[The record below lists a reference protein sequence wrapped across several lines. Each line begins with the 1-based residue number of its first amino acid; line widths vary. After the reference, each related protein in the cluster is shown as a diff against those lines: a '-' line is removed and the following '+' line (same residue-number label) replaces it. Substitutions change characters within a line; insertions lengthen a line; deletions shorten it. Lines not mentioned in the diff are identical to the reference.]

1 MPNLAFYHPAIVH
14 FAVALLSVG
23 VFLRWVSLLG
33 RFDWTR
39 QAAAFLLLAG
49 TAGAILAVQSGTNAH
64 GPVERVPGART
75 AVQEHEDWGHKA
87 RNVFLV
93 VGAFELLALGLGQKP
108 ARRWVYVGSALV
120 GLAGGYCLFEAG
132 EHGGDLVYNYA
143 GGVGIRSGNAA
154 DVDRLLVAGLYQ
166 KALADRK
173 AGDSAGAAV
182 LIAELVARYPADTDI
197 QLLGIESLLTDKKDA
212 KGALAALQRL
222 PPFPD
227 SSRARSRRDMLAAD
241 VYVGAGRVD
250 SARAILTRLAAQ
262 FPQSQRIKDKL
273 AQLPAH

>member
-75 AVQEHEDWGHKA
+75 AVQEHEDWGHRA

-212 KGALAALQRL
+212 KGALAALQKL

>member
-33 RFDWTR
+33 RWEWTR
-39 QAAAFLLLAG
+39 HAAGFLLIAG
-49 TAGAILAVQSGTNAH
+49 TVGSILAVHSGTNAH

-75 AVQEHEDWGHKA
+75 AVQEHEDWGHKT

-93 VGAFELLALGLGQKP
+93 VGALELLALGLGQRP

-120 GLAGGYCLFEAG
+120 GLAGSYCLFAAG

-143 GGVGIRSGNAA
+143 GGVGIRSGDAA

-166 KALADRK
+166 KAVADRK
-173 AGDSAGAAV
+173 ASDSAGAAV
-182 LIAELVARYPADTDI
+182 LIAELVTRYPADTDI
-197 QLLGIESLLTDKKDA
+197 QLLGVESLLTDKKDPKA
-212 KGALAALQRL
+212 ALAALQKL
-222 PPFPD
+222 PPLPD
-227 SSRARSRRDMLAAD
+227 SSRARTRRDMLAAD

-250 SARAILTRLAAQ
+250 SARALLTRLAAQ

>member
-1 MPNLAFYHPAIVH
+1 MPSLAYYHPAIVH

-39 QAAAFLLLAG
+39 HAATFLLLAG
-49 TAGAILAVQSGTNAH
+49 TVGAILAVQSGTNAH

-75 AVQEHEDWGHKA
+75 AVQDHEDWGHKT
-87 RNVFLV
+87 RNLFLV
-93 VGAFELLALGLGQKP
+93 VGALELLALGLGQKP
-108 ARRWVYVGSALV
+108 ARRWVYVGSAVV

-143 GGVGIRSGNAA
+143 GGVGIRSGDAA
-154 DVDRLLVAGLYQ
+154 DVDRLLLAGLYQ
-166 KALADRK
+166 KAMADRK

-182 LIAELVARYPADTDI
+182 LIAELVTRYPADTDI
-197 QLLGIESLLTDKKDA
+197 QLLGIESLLTDKHA
-212 KGALAALQRL
+212 PTAALAALQKL

-241 VYVGAGRVD
+241 VYAGAGQLD
-250 SARAILTRLAAQ
+250 SARAILTRLVAQ

-273 AQLPAH
+273 AHLPAH

>member
-39 QAAAFLLLAG
+39 HAAAFLLLAG

-64 GPVERVPGART
+64 GPVERVPGARS
-75 AVQEHEDWGHKA
+75 AVQEHEDWGHRA

-166 KALADRK
+166 KAMADRK
-173 AGDSAGAAV
+173 SGDSAGAAV

-197 QLLGIESLLTDKKDA
+197 QLLGIESLLTDKNDA
-212 KGALAALQRL
+212 KGALAALQKL

-241 VYVGAGRVD
+241 VYVGAGRID

-273 AQLPAH
+273 AQLPPH

>member
-33 RFDWTR
+33 KWDWTR
-39 QAAAFLLLAG
+39 HAAAFLLLAG
-49 TAGAILAVQSGTNAH
+49 TVGAIAAVQSGTNAH

-75 AVQEHEDWGHKA
+75 AVQEHEDWGHRT
-87 RNVFLV
+87 RNVFYL
-93 VGAFELLALGLGQKP
+93 VGALELVALGLGQKP
-108 ARRWVYVGSALV
+108 VRRWVYVGSAVV

-143 GGVGIRSGNAA
+143 GGVGIRSGDTA
-154 DVDRLLVAGLYQ
+154 DIDRLLVAGMYQ
-166 KALADRK
+166 KAMLDRK
-173 AGDSAGAAV
+173 AGDSAAAGV
-182 LIAELVARYPADTDI
+182 LIAELAARYPADGDI
-197 QLLGIESLLTDKKDA
+197 QLLGIESLLIDRKDP
-212 KGALAALQRL
+212 KGALAALQKL
-222 PPFPD
+222 PALPD
-227 SSRARSRRDMLAAD
+227 TSRARSRRDLLAAD
-241 VYVGAGRVD
+241 VYAGAGHVD

-273 AQLPAH
+273 AHLPAH

>member
-39 QAAAFLLLAG
+39 HAAAFLLLAG

>member
-1 MPNLAFYHPAIVH
+1 MPNLAYYHPAIVH

-39 QAAAFLLLAG
+39 HAATFLLLAG

-75 AVQEHEDWGHKA
+75 AVQEHEDWGHDT
-87 RNVFLV
+87 RNLFLV
-93 VGAFELLALGLGQKP
+93 VGALELLALGLGQKP
-108 ARRWVYVGSALV
+108 ARRWVYVGSAVV

-143 GGVGIRSGNAA
+143 GGVGIRSGDAA
-154 DVDRLLVAGLYQ
+154 DIDRLLVAGLYQ
-166 KALADRK
+166 KAMADRK

-182 LIAELVARYPADTDI
+182 LIGEMVTRYPADTDI
-197 QLLGIESLLTDKKDA
+197 QLLGIESLLTDKKDPNA
-212 KGALAALQRL
+212 ALAALQKL
-222 PPFPD
+222 PPLAD
-227 SSRARSRRDMLAAD
+227 SSRARTRRDMLAAD

-273 AQLPAH
+273 AHLPAP

>member
-39 QAAAFLLLAG
+39 HAAAFLLLAG

-87 RNVFLV
+87 RNLFLV

-166 KALADRK
+166 KAMADRK

-182 LIAELVARYPADTDI
+182 LIAELAARYPADTDI
-197 QLLGIESLLTDKKDA
+197 QLLGVESLLTDKKDA
-212 KGALAALQRL
+212 KGALAALQKL

>member
-14 FAVALLSVG
+14 FAVALLSMG

-33 RFDWTR
+33 RWEWTR
-39 QAAAFLLLAG
+39 HAAAFLLIAG
-49 TAGAILAVQSGTNAH
+49 TLGAVAAVQSGTDAH
-64 GPVERVPGART
+64 GPVERVPGARP
-75 AVQEHEDWGHKA
+75 AVQEHEDWGHNT
-87 RNVFLV
+87 RNVFLF
-93 VGAFELLALGLGQKP
+93 VGALELLALGLGQKP

-120 GLAGGYCLFEAG
+120 GLAGAYCLFEAG

-143 GGVGIRSGNAA
+143 GGVGIRSGQAT

-166 KALADRK
+166 KAVADRK

-182 LIAELVARYPADTDI
+182 LIAELVTRYPADTDI
-197 QLLGIESLLTDKKDA
+197 QLLGVESLLTDKKDPKA
-212 KGALAALQRL
+212 ALAALQKL

>member
-39 QAAAFLLLAG
+39 HAAAFLLLAG

-166 KALADRK
+166 KAMADRK

-182 LIAELVARYPADTDI
+182 LIAELAARYPADTDI
-197 QLLGIESLLTDKKDA
+197 QLLGVESLLTDKKDA
-212 KGALAALQRL
+212 KGALAALQKL

-262 FPQSQRIKDKL
+262 FPHSQRIKDKL

>member
-33 RFDWTR
+33 RWEWTR
-39 QAAAFLLLAG
+39 HAAGFLLIAG
-49 TAGAILAVQSGTNAH
+49 TVGSILAVHSGTNAH

-75 AVQEHEDWGHKA
+75 AVQEHEDWGHKT

-93 VGAFELLALGLGQKP
+93 VGAFELLALGLGQRP

-120 GLAGGYCLFEAG
+120 GLAGSYCLFEAG

-143 GGVGIRSGNAA
+143 GGVGIRSGDAA

-166 KALADRK
+166 KAVADRK
-173 AGDSAGAAV
+173 ASDSAGAAV
-182 LIAELVARYPADTDI
+182 LIAELVTRYPADTDI
-197 QLLGIESLLTDKKDA
+197 QLLGVESLLTDKKDPKA
-212 KGALAALQRL
+212 ALAALQRL

-227 SSRARSRRDMLAAD
+227 SSRARTRRDMLAAD

-250 SARAILTRLAAQ
+250 SARALLTRLAAQ

>member
-1 MPNLAFYHPAIVH
+1 MPNLAYYHPAIVH

-39 QAAAFLLLAG
+39 HAATFLLLAG
-49 TAGAILAVQSGTNAH
+49 TVGAILAVQSGTNAH

-75 AVQEHEDWGHKA
+75 AVQDHEDWGHKT
-87 RNVFLV
+87 RNLFLV
-93 VGAFELLALGLGQKP
+93 VGALELLALGLGQKP
-108 ARRWVYVGSALV
+108 ARRWVYVGSAVV

-143 GGVGIRSGNAA
+143 GGVGIRSGDAA
-154 DVDRLLVAGLYQ
+154 DVDRLLLAGLYQ
-166 KALADRK
+166 KAMAERK

-182 LIAELVARYPADTDI
+182 LIAELVTRYPADTDI
-197 QLLGIESLLTDKKDA
+197 QLLGIGSLLTDKKDPKA
-212 KGALAALQRL
+212 ALAALQKL

-227 SSRARSRRDMLAAD
+227 SSRARTQRDMLAAD

-273 AQLPAH
+273 AHLPAH

>member
-1 MPNLAFYHPAIVH
+1 LI
-14 FAVALLSVG
+14 
-23 VFLRWVSLLG
+23 
-33 RFDWTR
+33 
-39 QAAAFLLLAG
+39 AG
-49 TAGAILAVQSGTNAH
+49 TVGAILAVHSGTNAH

-75 AVQEHEDWGHKA
+75 AVQAHEDWGHKT

-93 VGAFELLALGLGQKP
+93 VGAFELLALGLGQRP

-120 GLAGGYCLFEAG
+120 GLAGAYCLFEAG

-143 GGVGIRSGNAA
+143 GGVGIRSGDAA

-166 KALADRK
+166 KAVADRK

-182 LIAELVARYPADTDI
+182 LIAELVTRYPGDTDI
-197 QLLGIESLLTDKKDA
+197 QLLGVESLLTDKKDPKA
-212 KGALAALQRL
+212 ALAALQKL

-227 SSRARSRRDMLAAD
+227 SSRARTRRDMLAAD

-273 AQLPAH
+273 AQLPVH

>member
-1 MPNLAFYHPAIVH
+1 MPNIGFYHPAIVH

-33 RFDWTR
+33 KWDWTR
-39 QAAAFLLLAG
+39 HAAAFLLLAG
-49 TAGAILAVQSGTNAH
+49 TLGAVLAVQSGTNAH

-75 AVQEHEDWGHKA
+75 AVQEHEDWGHDT
-87 RNVFLV
+87 RNFFLV
-93 VGAFELLALGLGQKP
+93 VGALELVALGLGQKP
-108 ARRWVYVGSALV
+108 VRRWVYVGSALV

-143 GGVGIRSGNAA
+143 GGVGIRSGDAA

-166 KALADRK
+166 KAMADRK
-173 AGDSAGAAV
+173 AGDSASAAV
-182 LIAELVARYPADTDI
+182 LIGELVARYPADTDI
-197 QLLGIESLLTDKKDA
+197 QLLGIESLLNDRKDPKA
-212 KGALAALQRL
+212 ALAALQKL
-222 PPFPD
+222 PPLPD
-227 SSRARSRRDMLAAD
+227 SSRARPRRDMLAAD
-241 VYVGAGRVD
+241 VYVGAGHVD

-273 AQLPAH
+273 AHLPAH

>member
-23 VFLRWVSLLG
+23 VFLRWLSLLG
-33 RFDWTR
+33 RWEWTR
-39 QAAAFLLLAG
+39 HAAAFLLIAG

-75 AVQEHEDWGHKA
+75 AVQEHEDWGHKT

-93 VGAFELLALGLGQKP
+93 EGAFELLALGLGQKP
-108 ARRWVYVGSALV
+108 ARRWVYVGSALA
-120 GLAGGYCLFEAG
+120 GLAGG
-132 EHGGDLVYNYA
+132 
-143 GGVGIRSGNAA
+143 IRSGDAA

-166 KALADRK
+166 KAVADRK

-182 LIAELVARYPADTDI
+182 LIAELVTRYPADTDI
-197 QLLGIESLLTDKKDA
+197 QLLGVESLLTDKKDPKA
-212 KGALAALQRL
+212 ALAALQKL
-222 PPFPD
+222 PPLPD
-227 SSRARSRRDMLAAD
+227 SSRARTRRDMLAAD

-250 SARAILTRLAAQ
+250 SARAILTRLVAQ

>member
-33 RFDWTR
+33 RWEWTR
-39 QAAAFLLLAG
+39 HAAAFLLIAG
-49 TAGAILAVQSGTNAH
+49 TVGAVLAVQSGTNAH

-75 AVQEHEDWGHKA
+75 AVQEHEDWGHNT

-143 GGVGIRSGNAA
+143 GGVGIRSGQAT

-166 KALADRK
+166 KAMADRK
-173 AGDSAGAAV
+173 AGDSASAGV
-182 LIAELVARYPADTDI
+182 LIAELVTRYPADTDI

-212 KGALAALQRL
+212 KAALAALQQL

-227 SSRARSRRDMLAAD
+227 SSRARTRRDMLAAD
-241 VYVGAGRVD
+241 AYTGAGRLD

-262 FPQSQRIKDKL
+262 FPQNQRIKDKL
-273 AQLPAH
+273 AQLPSH

>member
-212 KGALAALQRL
+212 KGALAALQKL

>member
-39 QAAAFLLLAG
+39 HAAAFLLLAG

-87 RNVFLV
+87 RNLFLV

-166 KALADRK
+166 KAMADRK
-173 AGDSAGAAV
+173 AGDSTGAAV

-197 QLLGIESLLTDKKDA
+197 QLLGVESLLTDKKDA
-212 KGALAALQRL
+212 KGALAALLKL

>member
-1 MPNLAFYHPAIVH
+1 MPNLAYYHPAIVH

-33 RFDWTR
+33 KWDWTR
-39 QAAAFLLLAG
+39 HAAAFLLIAG
-49 TAGAILAVQSGTNAH
+49 TVAAILAVQSGTNAH

-75 AVQEHEDWGHKA
+75 AVQEHEDWGHRA
-87 RNVFLV
+87 RNLFLV

-108 ARRWVYVGSALV
+108 VRRWVYVGSAVV

-143 GGVGIRSGNAA
+143 GGVGIRSGQPA
-154 DVDRLLVAGLYQ
+154 DVDRLLLAGLYQ
-166 KALADRK
+166 KAMADRK

-182 LIAELVARYPADTDI
+182 LIGELAARYPADTDV
-197 QLLGIESLLTDKKDA
+197 QLLGIESLLIDKKDA
-212 KGALAALQRL
+212 KAALAALQKL

-227 SSRARSRRDMLAAD
+227 SSRARTRRDMLAAD
-241 VYVGAGRVD
+241 AYVGAGHVD

>member
-14 FAVALLSVG
+14 FAVALLSMG

-33 RFDWTR
+33 RWEWTR
-39 QAAAFLLLAG
+39 HAAAFLLIAG
-49 TAGAILAVQSGTNAH
+49 TLGAVAAVQSGTDAH
-64 GPVERVPGART
+64 GPVERVPGARP
-75 AVQEHEDWGHKA
+75 AVQEHEDWGHKT
-87 RNVFLV
+87 RNVFLF
-93 VGAFELLALGLGQKP
+93 VGALELLALGLGQRP

-120 GLAGGYCLFEAG
+120 GLAGAYCLFEAG

-143 GGVGIRSGNAA
+143 GGVGIRSGQAT

-166 KALADRK
+166 KAVADRK

-182 LIAELVARYPADTDI
+182 LIAELVTRYPADTDI
-197 QLLGIESLLTDKKDA
+197 QLLGVESLLTDKKDPKA
-212 KGALAALQRL
+212 ALAALQKL

>member
-39 QAAAFLLLAG
+39 HAATFLLLAG

-75 AVQEHEDWGHKA
+75 AVQDHEDWGHKT
-87 RNVFLV
+87 RNLFLV
-93 VGAFELLALGLGQKP
+93 VGALELVALGLGQRP

-143 GGVGIRSGNAA
+143 GGVGIRSGQPG
-154 DVDRLLVAGLYQ
+154 DIDRLLLAGLYQ
-166 KALADRK
+166 KAMADRK

-182 LIAELVARYPADTDI
+182 LIGELAARYPADTDV
-197 QLLGIESLLTDKKDA
+197 QLLGIESLLIDKKDA
-212 KGALAALQRL
+212 KAALAALQKL

-241 VYVGAGRVD
+241 
-250 SARAILTRLAAQ
+250 I
-262 FPQSQRIKDKL
+262 
-273 AQLPAH
+273 

>member
-33 RFDWTR
+33 KWDWTR
-39 QAAAFLLLAG
+39 HSAAFLLLAG
-49 TAGAILAVQSGTNAH
+49 TLGAIAAVQSGTNAH

-75 AVQEHEDWGHKA
+75 AVQEHEDWGHRT
-87 RNVFLV
+87 RNVFYL
-93 VGAFELLALGLGQKP
+93 VGALELVALGLGQRP
-108 ARRWVYVGSALV
+108 VRRWVYMGSAVV

-143 GGVGIRSGNAA
+143 GGVGIRSGDTA

-166 KALADRK
+166 KAMLDRK
-173 AGDSAGAAV
+173 TGDSAAAGV
-182 LIAELVARYPADTDI
+182 LIAELAARYPADADI
-197 QLLGIESLLTDKKDA
+197 QLLGIESLLLDRKDP
-212 KGALAALQRL
+212 KGALAALQKL
-222 PPFPD
+222 PALPD
-227 SSRARSRRDMLAAD
+227 TSRARSRRDLLAAD
-241 VYVGAGRVD
+241 VYAGAGHVD

-273 AQLPAH
+273 AHLPAH

>member
-1 MPNLAFYHPAIVH
+1 MPNLAYYHPAIVH
-14 FAVALLSVG
+14 FVVALLSVG

-39 QAAAFLLLAG
+39 NAATFLLIIG
-49 TAGAILAVQSGTNAH
+49 TVGAVAAVQSGTNAH

-75 AVQEHEDWGHKA
+75 AVQDHEDWGHKT
-87 RNVFLV
+87 RNWFLV
-93 VGAFELLALGLGQKP
+93 VGALELLALGLGQKP

-120 GLAGGYCLFEAG
+120 GLAGGYCLFQAG
-132 EHGGDLVYNYA
+132 EHGGDLVYDYA
-143 GGVGIRSGNAA
+143 GGVGIRSGRPA
-154 DVDRLLVAGLYQ
+154 DVDRLLLAGLYQ
-166 KALADRK
+166 KAMAERK

-197 QLLGIESLLTDKKDA
+197 QLLGIESLLTDKKDPKA
-212 KGALAALQRL
+212 ALAALLKL
-222 PPFPD
+222 PPLAD
-227 SSRARSRRDMLAAD
+227 SSRARTRRDMLAAD
-241 VYVGAGRVD
+241 VYAGAGRLD

>member
-1 MPNLAFYHPAIVH
+1 MPNIAFYHPAIVH

-33 RFDWTR
+33 KWDWTR
-39 QAAAFLLLAG
+39 HAAAFLLLAG
-49 TAGAILAVQSGTNAH
+49 TVGAVLAVQSGTNAH

-75 AVQEHEDWGHKA
+75 AVQEHEDWGHDT
-87 RNVFLV
+87 RNFFLV
-93 VGAFELLALGLGQKP
+93 VGALELVALGLGQKP
-108 ARRWVYVGSALV
+108 VRRWVYVGSALV

-143 GGVGIRSGNAA
+143 GGVGIRSGDAG

-166 KALADRK
+166 KAMADRK
-173 AGDSAGAAV
+173 AGDSASAAV
-182 LIAELVARYPADTDI
+182 LIGELVARYPADTDI
-197 QLLGIESLLTDKKDA
+197 QLLGIESLLNDRKDPKA
-212 KGALAALQRL
+212 ALAALQKL
-222 PPFPD
+222 PPLPD
-227 SSRARSRRDMLAAD
+227 SSRARPRRDMLAAD
-241 VYVGAGRVD
+241 IYVGAGHVD

-273 AQLPAH
+273 AHLPAH

>member
-1 MPNLAFYHPAIVH
+1 MPNLAYYHPAIVH

-23 VFLRWVSLLG
+23 VLLRWVSLLE
-33 RFDWTR
+33 RWEWTR
-39 QAAAFLLLAG
+39 HAAAFLLIAG
-49 TAGAILAVQSGTNAH
+49 TAGAIAAVQSGTNAH

-75 AVQEHEDWGHKA
+75 AVQDHEEWGHKT

-93 VGAFELLALGLGQKP
+93 VGALELLALGLAQKP

-120 GLAGGYCLFEAG
+120 GLAGGYCLYQAG

-166 KALADRK
+166 KAMADRK
-173 AGDSAGAAV
+173 AGDSAAAAV
-182 LIAELVARYPADTDI
+182 LIAELVTRYPADTDI

-212 KGALAALQRL
+212 KAALAALHKL
-222 PPFPD
+222 PSLPD
-227 SSRARSRRDMLAAD
+227 SSRAGTRRDLLASDA
-241 VYVGAGRVD
+241 YAAAGHVD
-250 SARAILTRLAAQ
+250 SARAVLARLAAL
-262 FPQSQRIKDKL
+262 FPQNQRIKDKL
-273 AQLPAH
+273 AHLPAH

>member
-14 FAVALLSVG
+14 FVVALLSVG

-39 QAAAFLLLAG
+39 HAAAFLLIAG
-49 TAGAILAVQSGTNAH
+49 TVGAILAVQSGTNAH
-64 GPVERVPGART
+64 GPVERVPGARA
-75 AVQEHEDWGHKA
+75 AVQDHEDWGHKT
-87 RNVFLV
+87 RNLFLV
-93 VGAFELLALGLGQKP
+93 VGALELLALGLGQKP

-143 GGVGIRSGNAA
+143 GGVGIRSGDAT
-154 DVDRLLVAGLYQ
+154 DVDRLLLAGLYQ
-166 KALADRK
+166 KAMADRR

-182 LIAELVARYPADTDI
+182 LIGELVTRYPADTDI
-197 QLLGIESLLTDKKDA
+197 QLLGIESLLTDKHDPKA
-212 KGALAALQRL
+212 ALAALQKL
-222 PPFPD
+222 PPLPD

-241 VYVGAGRVD
+241 VYAGAGHVD
-250 SARAILTRLAAQ
+250 SARAILTRLVAQ

-273 AQLPAH
+273 AHLPAH

>member
-33 RFDWTR
+33 RWEWTR
-39 QAAAFLLLAG
+39 HAAAFLLIAG
-49 TAGAILAVQSGTNAH
+49 TLGAVAAVQSGTDAH
-64 GPVERVPGART
+64 GPVERVPGARP
-75 AVQEHEDWGHKA
+75 AVQEHEDWGHNT
-87 RNVFLV
+87 RNVFLF
-93 VGAFELLALGLGQKP
+93 VGALELLALGLGQRP

-120 GLAGGYCLFEAG
+120 GLAGAYCLFEAG

-143 GGVGIRSGNAA
+143 GGVGIRSGQAT

-166 KALADRK
+166 KAVADRK

-182 LIAELVARYPADTDI
+182 LIAELVTRYPADTDI
-197 QLLGIESLLTDKKDA
+197 QLLGVESLLTDKKDPKA
-212 KGALAALQRL
+212 ALAALQKL

>member
-33 RFDWTR
+33 KWDWTR
-39 QAAAFLLLAG
+39 HAAAFLLLAG
-49 TAGAILAVQSGTNAH
+49 TVGAIAAVQSGTNAH

-75 AVQEHEDWGHKA
+75 AVQEHEDWGHRT
-87 RNVFLV
+87 RNVFYLV
-93 VGAFELLALGLGQKP
+93 GDLELVALGLGQKP
-108 ARRWVYVGSALV
+108 VRRWVYVGSAVV

-143 GGVGIRSGNAA
+143 GGVGIRSGDTA
-154 DVDRLLVAGLYQ
+154 DIDRLLVAGMYQ
-166 KALADRK
+166 KAMLDRK
-173 AGDSAGAAV
+173 AGDSAAAGV
-182 LIAELVARYPADTDI
+182 LIAELAARYPADGDI
-197 QLLGIESLLTDKKDA
+197 QLLGIESLLIDRKDP
-212 KGALAALQRL
+212 KGALAALQKL
-222 PPFPD
+222 PALPD
-227 SSRARSRRDMLAAD
+227 TSRARSRRDLLAAD
-241 VYVGAGRVD
+241 VYAGAGHVD

-273 AQLPAH
+273 AHLPAH

>member
-14 FAVALLSVG
+14 FAVALLSMG

-33 RFDWTR
+33 RWEWTR
-39 QAAAFLLLAG
+39 HAAAFLLIAG
-49 TAGAILAVQSGTNAH
+49 TLGAVAAVQSGTDAH
-64 GPVERVPGART
+64 GPVERVPGARP
-75 AVQEHEDWGHKA
+75 AVQEHEDWGHKT
-87 RNVFLV
+87 RNVFLF
-93 VGAFELLALGLGQKP
+93 VGALELLALGLGQRP

-120 GLAGGYCLFEAG
+120 GLAGAYCLFEAG

-143 GGVGIRSGNAA
+143 GGVGIRSGQAT
-154 DVDRLLVAGLYQ
+154 DVDRLVVAGLYQ
-166 KALADRK
+166 KAVADRK

-182 LIAELVARYPADTDI
+182 LIAELVTRYPADTDI
-197 QLLGIESLLTDKKDA
+197 QLLGVESLLTDKKDPKA
-212 KGALAALQRL
+212 ALAALQKL